1 VETKAVARYI
11 RISPRKARLVV
22 DMIRGRDLA
31 AAEQILDFSDK
42 GAARVVSKVL
52 RSAAA
57 NAENNNGLAAEGL
70 FVSKVFVDEG
80 PTLKRFRPRAMGR
93 ATRINKR
100 TCHITVILDER
111 EPQKV
116 TSRRRRRK
124 AEKAAVTEAA
134 TLAEAQPEEPSVT
147 ETQPKAEP
155 EEPSDKKTAGKK
167 PSRKQA
173 GKAETKKPAAKPAA
187 KKPAA
192 KKPAAK
198 KPAAVTEAEL
208 EAQSEEPS
216 DEKRKSTKKPPS
228 KKPAAKKSAPAKPN
242 EKATEDAGGASDLG
256 KDKSS
261 ASKEKSEE

>member
-22 DMIRGRDLA
+22 DMIRGRDVA

-52 RSAAA
+52 RSAVA
-57 NAENNNGLAAEGL
+57 NAENNNALPAEGL
-70 FVSKVFVDEG
+70 YVSKVFVDEG

-124 AEKAAVTEAA
+124 AEKAATEATTA
-134 TLAEAQPEEPSVT
+134 AEPQT
-147 ETQPKAEP
+147 EP
-155 EEPSDKKTAGKK
+155 EEQSDEATLEEKPEKEEAAKKSAKKPAAKKPAAKPPAKKPAAKAKKADTKPAAKKAAGK
-167 PSRKQA
+167 PA
-173 GKAETKKPAAKPAA
+173 AAKPAA

-192 KKPAAK
+192 KKPAV
-198 KPAAVTEAEL
+198 KPAK
-208 EAQSEEPS
+208 S
-216 DEKRKSTKKPPS
+216 D
-228 KKPAAKKSAPAKPN
+228 
-242 EKATEDAGGASDLG
+242 
-256 KDKSS
+256 
-261 ASKEKSEE
+261 EKSEE

>member
-147 ETQPKAEP
+147 ETQPKAEW

-173 GKAETKKPAAKPAA
+173 GKAETKKPAA
-187 KKPAA
+187 
-192 KKPAAK
+192 KPAAK